1 MNFYFFP
8 ELGYV
13 QGPGELVNQGTTSK
27 TARSRKGAQETGP
40 AVLCEART
48 KRNDQQDEACTNKP
62 CESD

>member
-1 MNFYFFP
+1 MNFCFFP

-13 QGPGELVNQGTTSK
+13 QGPGELTCK